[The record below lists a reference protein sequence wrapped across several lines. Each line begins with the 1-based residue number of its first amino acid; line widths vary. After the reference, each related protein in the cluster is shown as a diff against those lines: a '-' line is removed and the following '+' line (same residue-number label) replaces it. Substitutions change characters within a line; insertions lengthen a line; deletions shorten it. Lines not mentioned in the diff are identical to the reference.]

1 MPYRLDNALRP
12 SINIEAP
19 AAIQG
24 LAPIKQEV
32 ASKLAQLVV
41 GQQLTGKILSQASPG
56 TFNVNLDGANIQLAL
71 PDGLK
76 EGDLVQL
83 RVLSSQPQ
91 LTFSLESQTFPSPRL
106 PIPVTLNTAENAS
119 IPDKLDSPINI
130 QPDKSH
136 PSILPTAQ
144 FVAGSSVITLSDISK
159 LINLIDQQK
168 NPLLQQN
175 GIIAKT
181 PVLNSPDDLKSV
193 SKTAHLLQQQITHSG
208 LFYES
213 HLNEW
218 VDGKRS
224 LNDLQLEP
232 QSQLSTLSA
241 EQASNTNTISSNKEL
256 TQLIQQQLHT
266 LENQSVQWHGEI
278 FPGQVMDWIIKK
290 DNQHPSQYGH
300 QEQSIPQWSS
310 VVQFN
315 LPTLGTVSATI
326 TLRGQHINFALQAEN
341 PETAL
346 LLTQQTNN
354 LASSMSVAGAVV
366 DGIQVKRS

>member
-12 SINIEAP
+12 NINIEAP

-56 TFNVNLDGANIQLAL
+56 TFNINLAGANIQLSL
-71 PDGLK
+71 PDGLR

-83 RVLSSQPQ
+83 RVLSNQPQ
-91 LTFSLESQTFPSPRL
+91 LTFALESKASPPSQLTTPA
-106 PIPVTLNTAENAS
+106 TLNAAENLSVPEKLSAS
-119 IPDKLDSPINI
+119 TSI
-130 QPDKSH
+130 QSGSLH
-136 PSILPTAQ
+136 PSTLPSAQ
-144 FVAGSSVITLSDISK
+144 FATGSSVIALSDISK

-181 PVLNSPDDLKSV
+181 PVLNSPDDLKSI
-193 SKTAHLLQQQITHSG
+193 SKTAHLLQQQITRSG

-213 HLNEW
+213 HLTEW
-218 VDGKRS
+218 AEGKRN

-232 QSQLSTLSA
+232 QSQLNTLSA
-241 EQASNTNTISSNKEL
+241 EQTANTNAISSNKEL

-278 FPGQVMDWIIKK
+278 FPGQVMDWVIKR
-290 DNQHPSQYGH
+290 DNPHQAKYGSQ
-300 QEQSIPQWSS
+300 EEPLPQWSS

-315 LPTLGTVSATI
+315 LPVLGAVSATI
-326 TLRGQHINFALQAEN
+326 TLRGQHINFALQAES
-341 PETAL
+341 PETAH
-346 LLTQQTNN
+346 LLTQHTTD
-354 LASSMSVAGAVV
+354 LASSMSAAGAVV
-366 DGIQVKRS
+366 DGIQIKR